1 MGYQIDK
8 AEEGR
13 DGAVGEEVARER
25 ILLRLP
31 RERNRIERTTPWSTT
46 LSSKVNLHHAINV
59 RALRGA
65 NLVT

>member
-31 RERNRIERTTPWSTT
+31 RERGLIERTTRWSTT
-46 LSSKVNLHHAINV
+46 LSSSQLASRNQL
-59 RALRGA
+59 
-65 NLVT
+65 